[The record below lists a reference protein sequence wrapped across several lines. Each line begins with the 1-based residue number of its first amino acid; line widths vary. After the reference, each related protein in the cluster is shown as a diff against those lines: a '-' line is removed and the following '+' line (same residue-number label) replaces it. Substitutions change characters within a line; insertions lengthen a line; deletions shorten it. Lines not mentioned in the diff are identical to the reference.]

1 MDLVTLFSL
10 ITMEVGINVK
20 VGIDVEGWDVLGK
33 TST

>member
-1 MDLVTLFSL
+1 MQKSL
-10 ITMEVGINVK
+10 NMEEVINVK